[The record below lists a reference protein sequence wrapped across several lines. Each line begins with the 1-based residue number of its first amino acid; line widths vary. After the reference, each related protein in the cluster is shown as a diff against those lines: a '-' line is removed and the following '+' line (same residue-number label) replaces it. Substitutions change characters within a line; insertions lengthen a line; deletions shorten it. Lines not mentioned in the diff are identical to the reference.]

1 MSSAIRAILAV
12 ATNFETVLNAARL
25 LALNGDILFV
35 FIGGGY
41 YVGALKSNVETE
53 GLGIAFG
60 SYRATVGRAQILII
74 RQRAQNVTASKHSS

>member
-25 LALNGDILFV
+25 LALDGDILFV

-53 GLGIAFG
+53 GLGNRFRFLPRNRWKSSNSHYPPA
-60 SYRATVGRAQILII
+60 RAERYGIEA
-74 RQRAQNVTASKHSS
+74 